1 MSSIIDPSSIYSSY
15 AQTTKSF
22 AGASLQDKLGNVN
35 ASSDEDE
42 LMGACKQFEA
52 YFVQKII
59 EQAKST
65 ISEEEDEGEYMQYFG
80 DIMTEQYANIITE
93 SGSTGLAQQLYDSMK
108 STYNITEALRP
119 GNPKLGK
126 EELHNLFKKLD
137 KDYNIV
143 INGIKELD

>member
-22 AGASLQDKLGNVN
+22 AGASLQDRLGNVN

-59 EQAKST
+59 EQAKSS
-65 ISEEEDEGEYMQYFG
+65 ISEESDEEKGEYVRMF
-80 DIMTEQYANIITE
+80 DDMMNEQYANLITE
-93 SGSTGLAQQLYDSMK
+93 NGGIGLAQQLFEATK
-108 STYNITEALRP
+108 NTYHI
-119 GNPKLGK
+119 
-126 EELHNLFKKLD
+126 
-137 KDYNIV
+137 
-143 INGIKELD
+143 